1 MDHILKNKQKKKHN
15 CIHQIIQ
22 LITMKMKVKMKNR
35 SHRYDNNRPWSKDGH
50 KDSECKKCLIL
61 MMLICVK

>member
-1 MDHILKNKQKKKHN
+1 
-15 CIHQIIQ
+15 
-22 LITMKMKVKMKNR
+22 MKVKMKNR
-35 SHRYDNNRPWSKDGH
+35 SHGYDNNRPWSRDGH